1 MSFLSIKPLPTGLL
15 HMDVVSM
22 SKLSN
27 SSSSPFMQLL
37 CLARRV
43 RAQEAAFLCLFILM
57 PAAALTVILNIPA
70 PGPPCPA
77 QLCCTHTNK
86 EDHTFYLLK
95 VLEMYAMNVLKF
107 FEEDIFLI
115 CFCLLKKSHWLN
127 RYINDTYS
135 LRLHYQSTISTDC
148 QKSWQTSHF
157 ITLGLGEISNCLSKL
172 QSYSILFVNT

>member
-22 SKLSN
+22 SKLYN
-27 SSSSPFMQLL
+27 SISSPFMQLL

-57 PAAALTVILNIPA
+57 PAAAALTVILNIPHQA
-70 PGPPCPA
+70 RPA
-77 QLCCTHTNK
+77 LLCCTHTNK

-95 VLEMYAMNVLKF
+95 VLKMYAMNVLKF
-107 FEEDIFLI
+107 FLIF
-115 CFCLLKKSHWLN
+115 FCLLKKSHWLN
-127 RYINDTYS
+127 RYIHDNCS
-135 LRLHYQSTISTDC
+135 LHYQSTIATDC

-157 ITLGLGEISNCLSKL
+157 ITLGLGEISNCLLKL
-172 QSYSILFVNT
+172 QSYSSISNIFFGQIDNK